1 IPNEEWDA
9 LSLEKRCRICI
20 EWERLRQEA
29 LLPLLARQKA
39 VYHPFYSK
47 NATDRVVKEPAHVI
61 LLDGIYSSQW
71 LPEYVHLNVLVDV
84 SADVRYKRHNLREG
98 TEDKEWH
105 LRWDPVEDYYFSK
118 LRLPETFDV
127 V

>member
-1 IPNEEWDA
+1 EKRLKEYTSPLVVSFDGGSGAGKSLIASKVATSIEATVIHCDDFFNIKIPNEGWDA
-9 LSLEKRCRICI
+9 LSLEKRCRLCI

-71 LPEYVHLNVLVDV
+71 LPEYVHLNV
-84 SADVRYKRHNLREG
+84 
-98 TEDKEWH
+98 
-105 LRWDPVEDYYFSK
+105 
-118 LRLPETFDV
+118 
-127 V
+127 